1 MKGRKEEFPH
11 EGLAAYWS
19 PLSCVRLRQI
29 CEYAA
34 RDKPDAAEKLATRIV
49 ALVEVL
55 KDHPYIG
62 RTESE
67 PGVRELIV
75 GGTYPIF
82 SRVRGKR
89 VTINTI
95 TIWHAAQLK

>member
-1 MKGRKEEFPH
+1 MPLEIV
-11 EGLAAYWS
+11 WS
-19 PLSCVRLRQI
+19 PLSRVRLRQI

-62 RTESE
+62 RTGSE

-75 GGTYPIF
+75 GGTHLIF
-82 SRVRGKR
+82 YRVRGKR

-95 TIWHAAQLK
+95 RHAAQLK